1 MRRALLLPVMALA
14 SVSCDS
20 ARVDPLEQFASASCA
35 AVQSWVDAVEDLGTD
50 LSNAV
55 VKIDSPGARRPY
67 YLAFTTA
74 IHERADD
81 TIRQLRHIAP
91 TAGEG
96 VDAAQTFI
104 DAMRE
109 SERVTTELEA
119 VAKSF
124 PTGDVDTEDV
134 SSRVAT
140 LFVGNEK
147 AFSYPGQALDQL
159 AARYPVFASAPSC
172 RDYEDPVT

>member
-1 MRRALLLPVMALA
+1 MVVLAVLVLA
-14 SVSCDS
+14 STSCES

-55 VKIDSPGARRPY
+55 IAIDSPSARRPY
-67 YLAFTTA
+67 YLAFTGA

-81 TIRQLRHIAP
+81 TVRQLRHIAP

-96 VDAAQTFI
+96 VDAARTFI
-104 DAMRE
+104 DAMRQ
-109 SERVTTELEA
+109 SERVTTELDA
-119 VAKSF
+119 VARSF

-134 SSRVAT
+134 YSRVAS

-147 AFSYPGQALDQL
+147 AFSYPSQALDRL
-159 AARYPVFASAPSC
+159 AAKYSAFANARSC
-172 RDYEDPVT
+172 RDYDDPVT